1 MTKVNLLLQAAAWAL
16 AATSAHAFISS
27 AAPSSAASKTSTTT
41 SLEAISSRRSALQDV
56 AKRIAAASGIVVSS
70 SLVGGNQALAET
82 TTDAPVEMKLFSD
95 ELFVVN
101 IPKRFFALRRRAKG
115 DLPDEKTGQGR
126 RGSSIFS
133 SGDMAKAE
141 VIAIERFPVRVLLEE
156 AGVSADAI
164 ANADLSTIQ
173 KLGSAETIAELLALR
188 RDKDKP
194 GSANRSVVQ
203 KDSVKV
209 SEDGK
214 TLTFALRAN
223 IDVQKPEELFKQ
235 QGIYE
240 LYRDTLCKA
249 TLESEDGNMLAIF
262 ASALE
267 QDFNGPDGDALRQ
280 SVDSFRALKQ

>member
-27 AAPSSAASKTSTTT
+27 ATPSSAASKTSTTT

>member
-1 MTKVNLLLQAAAWAL
+1 MAFVEPVHSPLPAFPCVYSIIMTKAHLLLQAAAWAL
-16 AATSAHAFISS
+16 VATSAHAFISS
-27 AAPSSAASKTSTTT
+27 SATPSGTTTT
-41 SLEAISSRRSALQDV
+41 SLNAIHASSSRRSALQDM
-56 AKRIAAASGIVVSS
+56 AKRIAVASGIVASS
-70 SLVGGNQALAET
+70 PLVGPNSAMAET
-82 TTDAPVEMKLFSD
+82 ATDAPVEMKLFSD

-133 SGDMAKAE
+133 AGDMAKAE

-173 KLGSAETIAELLALR
+173 KLGAAETIAELLALR

-214 TLTFALRAN
+214 TLTFALRAQ

-249 TLESEDGNMLAIF
+249 TLESGLA
-262 ASALE
+262 
-267 QDFNGPDGDALRQ
+267 Q
-280 SVDSFRALKQ
+280 SISVQGHAGE